1 MKTAESN
8 SQTDYLYYPIEY
20 TTNVFST
27 LLTLN
32 TFPGEETWIQWL
44 VSIDKSKFLDGLA
57 TDYSAQYGKPI
68 RFNVISVG
76 F

>member
-1 MKTAESN
+1 MKTPESN
-8 SQTDYLYYPIEY
+8 GQTDYLYYPIEY
-20 TTNVFST
+20 TTNVLST
-27 LLTLN
+27 LLTMN
-32 TFPGEETWIQWL
+32 TFLRATTWIQWF

-57 TDYSAQYGKPI
+57 TDYSADHGKPI